1 MPSEGTQQVVPVREV
16 AVQRVRPTSAAVA
29 ISPSEAAGAT
39 ASTVAA
45 ASRIAVL
52 VRSLVPVST
61 AASLVMPDRPPGG
74 LVTRVTSDTVLL
86 REAASSSLVNL
97 VNGSVSLVGTIV
109 LMAVLDVPLLLCT
122 LAALVVIAVLV
133 GLLMPPIARA
143 QEQAQPS
150 LGNLGGIL
158 EGGLRAVRT
167 VKSSGRNSARATG

>member
-1 MPSEGTQQVVPVREV
+1 
-16 AVQRVRPTSAAVA
+16 
-29 ISPSEAAGAT
+29 
-39 ASTVAA
+39 
-45 ASRIAVL
+45 
-52 VRSLVPVST
+52 
-61 AASLVMPDRPPGG
+61 MPDRPPGE

-143 QEQAQPS
+143 QEQAQAS